1 MLRIA
6 FMLMAASMTFAQTL
20 EVERVDRIVAPTGE
34 SIHHPFFSP
43 TGELFFT
50 SSNYRGVWRLDPQSK
65 VVAQIAEE
73 RGAGY
78 EPAFS
83 EDGARILH
91 RADEFV
97 EGRKYSSIFS
107 RGIADGD
114 AVVAVKSARDVKSPK
129 SLGEGEAAAIV
140 AGTMAAFSVKS
151 GEPRGVRANHHPVAV
166 IENQA
171 LAIYR
176 DGAKRAL
183 QPLGEGNYIW
193 PSVSP
198 QGDKLLFVKAGVGAF
213 VADLDGAILAELGY
227 LNAPVWSPDGEW
239 IVGMNDRDDGYQV
252 VSSEVVA
259 VSADGKTRVNLTNTP
274 DVHEMYPAW
283 SPDGTTVVANDPSG
297 ELTLITLVR

>member
-6 FMLMAASMTFAQTL
+6 FVLMATSLTFAQTL
-20 EVERVDRIVAPTGE
+20 EVERVDRITAPTGE
-34 SIHHPFFSP
+34 SIHHPFFNP
-43 TGELFFT
+43 KGELYFT
-50 SSNYRGVWRLDPQSK
+50 SSNYRGVRSIDLQSK
-65 VVAQIAEE
+65 VVAVLTDDL
-73 RGAGY
+73 GAGY

-83 EDGARILH
+83 EDAARLLH

-97 EGRKYSSIFS
+97 DGRKYSSIVS
-107 RGIADGD
+107 RGVADGE

-129 SLGEGEAAAIV
+129 AIGEDEGAAIV
-140 AGTMAAFSVKS
+140 AGTMTAFSVKD
-151 GEPRGVRANHHPVAV
+151 GEPRGVRANHKPVAV

-171 LAIYR
+171 LALYR

-183 QPLGEGNYIW
+183 RPLGEGNYIW

-213 VADLDGAILAELGY
+213 VADLDGNVLAELGY
-227 LNAPVWSPDGEW
+227 LNAPAWSPNGEW

-252 VSSEVVA
+252 VSSDVVA
-259 VSADGKTRVNLTNTP
+259 VSADGAVRKNLTNTP

-283 SPDGTTVVANDPSG
+283 SPDGTTIAANDPSG